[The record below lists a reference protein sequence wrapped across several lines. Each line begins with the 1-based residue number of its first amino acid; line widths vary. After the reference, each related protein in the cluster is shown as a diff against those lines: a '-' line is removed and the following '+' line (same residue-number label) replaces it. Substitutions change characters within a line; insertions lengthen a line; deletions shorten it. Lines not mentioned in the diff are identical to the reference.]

1 VPGAYRRSHR
11 LRRAPLP
18 RLRVRDLDLFYVEAG
33 TGDPLILV
41 MGLGAD
47 HLAWGLQIPAFAAC
61 YRVIALDN
69 RGVGQSDAP
78 DTPYTTAM
86 MADDTVGLMDALG
99 VERAHVCGVSMGGM
113 IAQEI
118 ALRHPARVRTL
129 QLHATLARP
138 DAYIRELVQAWRK
151 VRATLGREEAARV
164 LALWLFAPCSYA
176 ERPEFVEFVLHN
188 DIANPYPQSLTGYL
202 RQGDAILAHD
212 TLERLDR
219 LRCPTLV
226 SVADQ
231 DILVPPRFSHVI
243 AQRVPGAELKTIADA
258 GHAYI
263 WERPDAFN
271 AMCLEFLA
279 RRA

>member
-1 VPGAYRRSHR
+1 M
-11 LRRAPLP
+11 
-18 RLRVRDLDLFYVEAG
+18 EAG
-33 TGDPLILV
+33 AGDPLVLV
-41 MGLGAD
+41 MGFGGD
-47 HLAWGLQIPAFAAC
+47 HLAWGLQTPAFAEK
-61 YRVIALDN
+61 YRVIAFDN

-78 DTPYTTAM
+78 DQPYSTAM

-99 VERAHVCGVSMGGM
+99 IDRAHVCGVSMGGM

-138 DAYIRELVQAWRK
+138 DAYMRALVAGWRK
-151 VRATLGREEAARV
+151 VRVALGREEALRV
-164 LALWLFAPCSYA
+164 MALWLFAPCTYE
-176 ERPEFVEFVLHN
+176 ERPQFVEFVLQN
-188 DIANPYPQSLTGYL
+188 AIANPYPQSLTGYL
-202 RQGDAILAHD
+202 RQGDAVLGHD
-212 TLERLDR
+212 ALERLEQ

-243 AQRVPGAELKTIADA
+243 TQRVPGAELKTIADA
-258 GHAYI
+258 GHAYM

-271 AMCLEFLA
+271 AMCLEFIT
-279 RRA
+279 RRG